1 MTNVVGNVI
10 FVIVA
15 LVVVV
20 AASMIALSLLGT
32 IFGLLGLAVKVAIF
46 AGAIYI
52 IWMVIRKLTAPAQ

>member
-15 LVVVV
+15 LVVVAV
-20 AASMIALSLLGT
+20 AGMIALSLLGT
-32 IFGLLGLAVKVAIF
+32 VFGLLGLAIKVAVF

-52 IWMVIRKLTAPAQ
+52 IWMVIKKLTAPAQ